1 MKGSNEEKM
10 GGATEERGSI
20 VKYGETPFE
29 GGGGVGTCGNP
40 VGLSIYDGP
49 MEMDKNS
56 GP

>member
-1 MKGSNEEKM
+1 M
-10 GGATEERGSI
+10 
-20 VKYGETPFE
+20 KYGETPFE

-40 VGLSIYDGP
+40 VGLSIYDDP